1 MNGWYFDIESDG
13 FYLQSKT
20 IWYIKFKTLD
30 NTRSMSVYPFK
41 EDCKT
46 KILEWI
52 KSFEDGAL
60 VVQHNGLGF
69 DTWMLWK
76 FFGIQPQ
83 VGKKGKDWL
92 GAKHVQ
98 FVDTL
103 VLSQYL
109 QPDSLSHSLAYLSS
123 GNDNE
128 KIDYRKHLIETGVMP
143 KDSPKGFEFSFYNE
157 YMDTYCDADV
167 DAGIAVFNK
176 LWKLAQEMYGMSN
189 WIHPSFKQIQKDYF
203 LYQAQAYTGVKF
215 NVERAKKLVENV
227 TVEMDRI
234 KKEVDCVLPNRGLK
248 ESEKSL
254 YKIPAKPFKA
264 NGDYSTTFT
273 TWLSKH
279 NAKVIDGK
287 IHAYGLITDIK
298 ANEVLDVKIPME
310 IDDNAELK
318 QWFMENGW
326 RPSEEHW
333 NLKKGEDGKPLR
345 ENGKVIK
352 TTPKIMVM
360 GNICPN
366 LLRME
371 AEIPAKVVKYLSYRN
386 RRSVVEGWLNN
397 WRIGFDGRLSAEIS
411 GYTPTFRVRHRTVVN
426 CPKADP
432 KVLLGAEMR
441 DLFCV
446 DDGNWYIG
454 TDSAALE
461 NRTLAAYTMKHDNG
475 AFAELILRGDS
486 HSFNSFAF
494 FPEIASKFDINTVG
508 LKDLPEFKPYRNKAK
523 TGAYLLAYG
532 GGVAKLAS
540 SLGLSKQAAQVAYD
554 NYWTANYG
562 LGKLK
567 DAAEK
572 YYDTVGK
579 KKHLPAWDGR
589 ILSIRRKNVLINC
602 LGQSLGAICQS
613 LAACLMDAKLGKM
626 YIDDMGRPYYLYKG
640 KMVKRL
646 SLVHDEYSWE
656 AEDGIEEDIRAMSVK
671 CIIEAGEFLKLP
683 IELDG
688 EGKMSKDGSW
698 KDVH

>member
-1 MNGWYFDIESDG
+1 MKGWYFDIESDG
-13 FYLQSKT
+13 FYLQSKK
-20 IWYIKFKTLD
+20 IWYIRLTSLD
-30 NTRSMSVYPFK
+30 NSRTLALHPFK
-41 EDCKT
+41 EDCT
-46 KILEWI
+46 PTLIGWI
-52 KSFEDGAL
+52 NSFEDGAL

-69 DTWMLWK
+69 DLWMLWK
-76 FFGIQPQ
+76 FFGIQPR
-83 VGKKGKDWL
+83 VGKGGKDWL
-92 GAKHVQ
+92 GSKHVQ

-109 QPDSLSHSLAYLSS
+109 QPDSKSHSLEFLSS
-123 GNDNE
+123 GNDSE
-128 KIDYRKHLIETGVMP
+128 KIDYRGHLISIGAMP
-143 KDSPKGFEFSFYNE
+143 KDSAKGHEFSFYNE

-167 DAGIAVFNK
+167 TAGIVVFNK
-176 LWKLAQEMYGMSN
+176 LWEKAKEMYGKDR
-189 WIHPSFKQIQKDYF
+189 WIHSSFKQIQKDYF
-203 LYQAQAYTGVKF
+203 LYAAQAYTGVKF
-215 NVERAKKLVENV
+215 NVDRAKKLIENA
-227 TVEMDRI
+227 TFEMDRI
-234 KKEVDCVLPNRGLK
+234 KKEVDAVLPNRQLK
-248 ESEKSL
+248 ESEKSF
-254 YKIPAKPFKA
+254 YKIPAKPFKS
-264 NGDYSTTFT
+264 NGDYSTTFIS
-273 TWLSKH
+273 WLSKH
-279 NAKVIDGK
+279 NAEVIDGK
-287 IHAYGLITDIK
+287 IHAYGIVCDIK
-298 ANEVLDVKIPME
+298 ANKLLDVKIPME

-318 QWFMENGW
+318 EWFMRNGW

-333 NLKKGEDGKPLR
+333 NIKRGADGKPVRL
-345 ENGKVIK
+345 NGCVIK

-366 LLRME
+366 LLKME

-386 RRSVVEGWLNN
+386 RRSIVEGWLNN
-397 WRIGFDGRLSAEIS
+397 WRIDFDSRLSAEIS

-426 CPKADP
+426 CPKADA

-461 NRTLAAYTMKHDNG
+461 NRTLAAYTMEYDDG

-486 HSFNSFAF
+486 HSFNAFAF
-494 FPEIASKFDINTVG
+494 FPEISSMFDINTVG

-532 GGVAKLAS
+532 GGVLKLAS
-540 SLGLSKQAAQVAYD
+540 SLGLSKKEAQVAYD

-567 DAAEK
+567 EAAEK
-572 YYDTVGK
+572 YYATTGK
-579 KKHLPAWDGR
+579 KKYLEAWDGR
-589 ILSIRRKNVLINC
+589 IISVRGENVLINC

-613 LAACLMDAKLGKM
+613 LAACFMDAKLGRM

-640 KMVKRL
+640 KKVKRV

-656 AEDGIEEDIRAMSVK
+656 VEDGVQEEIRKMSVD
-671 CIIEAGEFLKLP
+671 CIIEAGEFLTLP
-683 IELDG
+683 VELDG
-688 EGKMSKDGSW
+688 EGKMSKNGSW